1 MAAVVTLTLPVVAPA
16 ATVTEAG
23 TVSTVLVFVRVT
35 AAPPV
40 EAAFVSVTV
49 QVLDA
54 FGPKLAGHANEETST
69 GATRLIVAGAELL
82 LYVAV
87 TVAARLLL
95 SVVVLALKLA
105 VVAPAATVTEAG
117 TVSAV

>member
-1 MAAVVTLTLPVVAPA
+1 MAAVVALNVPVVKPA
-16 ATVTEAG
+16 TTVTEAG
-23 TVSTVLVFVRVT
+23 TVSTVLVFVSAT

-40 EAAFVSVTV
+40 GAAFVSVTV
-49 QVLDA
+49 QVPDA
-54 FGPKLAGHANEETST
+54 FGPKLDGHVNEETST
-69 GATRLIVAGAELL
+69 GATRLIVAGAELA

-87 TVAARLLL
+87 TVAVRLLL
-95 SVVVLALKLA
+95 SVVVVALKLP